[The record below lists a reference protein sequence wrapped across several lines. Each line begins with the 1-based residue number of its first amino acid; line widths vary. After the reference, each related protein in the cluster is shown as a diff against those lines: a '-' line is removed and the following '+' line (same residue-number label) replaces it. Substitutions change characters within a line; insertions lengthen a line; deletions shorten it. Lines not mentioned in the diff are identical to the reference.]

1 MDTKSYKV
9 DVGRRNLKPNRI
21 EWKVKAHRLG
31 MPEEDIEKLSTEE
44 LRKWVLLKEYKDY

>member
-9 DVGRRNLKPNRI
+9 DVGRRNLRLNRT

-31 MPEEDIEKLSTEE
+31 MPEEDIEMLSTED

>member
-9 DVGRRNLKPNRI
+9 DVGRRNLKLNRI

-31 MPEEDIEKLSTEE
+31 MPEEDIEMLSTED